1 MPDKDRIVDEVR
13 TALDALY
20 PDPNHG
26 NGNFGTSEV
35 LTALCKACRAC
46 DPASFLCTKKK
57 DVTAVAVNNGEWL
70 YDLTCLIYDGDGYLN
85 HIPLVAEC
93 EWGNQDQVYDDFQ
106 KLLLARADVRVMVFD
121 SRQWEPDE
129 DKFAEL
135 ENYIRKCAHT
145 QLGDT

>member
-70 YDLTCLIYDGDGYLN
+70 YDLTCLIYDGDGYLIISLWLRN
-85 HIPLVAEC
+85 ANGE
-93 EWGNQDQVYDDFQ
+93 
-106 KLLLARADVRVMVFD
+106 
-121 SRQWEPDE
+121 
-129 DKFAEL
+129 
-135 ENYIRKCAHT
+135 IRTKYTMTFKSCYWHA
-145 QLGDT
+145 QMSG